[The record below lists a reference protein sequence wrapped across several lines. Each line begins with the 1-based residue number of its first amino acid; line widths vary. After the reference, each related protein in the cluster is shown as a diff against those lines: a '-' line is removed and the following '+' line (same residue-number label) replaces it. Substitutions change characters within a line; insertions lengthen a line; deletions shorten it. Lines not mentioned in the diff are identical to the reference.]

1 MYILIPSNGLLTLI
15 LFLSFSPNYSID
27 GNLENLSSK
36 HEQLISSALIA
47 NMDRRDSSEVG
58 DDDIP
63 PPLPTTSPPKLSPD
77 STLTW
82 NQQDRIPLN
91 LGKKH

>member
-1 MYILIPSNGLLTLI
+1 
-15 LFLSFSPNYSID
+15 
-27 GNLENLSSK
+27 
-36 HEQLISSALIA
+36 
-47 NMDRRDSSEVG
+47 MDRHDSDVV

-82 NQQDRIPLN
+82 NKTERTPLN
-91 LGKKH
+91 LGKYNLSDYFKNMFSRNKY